1 VDFKIFK
8 ANKKKKK
15 KKREEEEEEEEITQK
30 RAFAHLLLISYK
42 LYTII
47 ACAYEVFPSIFM
59 QNEALQLVDREE
71 EKKRCGGDL

>member
-1 VDFKIFK
+1 MDFKIFK
-8 ANKKKKK
+8 ANQK
-15 KKREEEEEEEEITQK
+15 KKRNPK

-59 QNEALQLVDREE
+59 QIEALQFFDQEE
-71 EKKRCGGDL
+71 EEKRCGGDL